1 MYKQLTKA
9 NEKLQNKRIQ
19 SQLWT
24 KGDILAFAKMLNST
38 KFSEPERRKQVMDLW
53 TKLEDRAYDKAY
65 NITLEQS
72 QFGIDWLKK
81 ICFTVKGKNR
91 DSKMVADFSRG
102 DFDIVRNFSS
112 FQFVG
117 FDESCNGYNYCHY
130 SPIYRTIDKNG
141 NYFDY
146 VCRMWDA
153 PRIVNRGK
161 LVTKLEKA
169 LA

>member
-38 KFSEPERRKQVMDLW
+38 KFSSKERFKQILDLHA
-53 TKLEDRAYDKAY
+53 KLEDRAYEKSY
-65 NITLEQS
+65 SITEEQS
-72 QFGIDWLKK
+72 QFGIDYLRK
-81 ICFTVKGKNR
+81 ICFTVKGLNR
-91 DSKMVADFSRG
+91 KSKLVDDFKES
-102 DFDIVRNFSS
+102 DFNIVRNFSR
-112 FQFVG
+112 FEFVG
-117 FDESCNGYNYCHY
+117 FDELADRYQSHY